1 MRTDPGYRSFMGGL
15 FAAVVIIVFAAIS
28 SGR

>member
-15 FAAVVIIVFAAIS
+15 LAVICIIIFAAIS